1 LRKEAGLCPQI
12 IGSSVSNVADLTEN
26 HDSESV
32 KVEMK
37 ETQRPSQKS
46 LPPPTRDGVGP
57 SSVVLPEGA
66 WRTIA
71 EFLVERFSTI
81 SAEVWDARLRA
92 GDVTDARGVAVD
104 ARRRYEPQLRV
115 YYYRALEAEARIP
128 FEETVLFQDE
138 YLVVADKPHFL
149 PVIPSG
155 RYLQETLLV
164 RLKRRL
170 GLNGLAPIHR
180 IDRETAG
187 VVVFTVQPE
196 TRKAYQDL
204 FLQSAVRKSYE
215 AIAPWRLDLKLP
227 LTYRCRLGENP
238 ERFMQVRL
246 EEGEPNSET
255 RIELI
260 EVRGEWARYGLSP
273 VTGRKHQ
280 LRAHCA
286 ALGIPIQHDQIY
298 PTHRPENSDDYTKPL
313 QLLAKSVAFPDPIT
327 GEARSFSSLKNLRL
341 DDGPIIAG

>member
-1 LRKEAGLCPQI
+1 
-12 IGSSVSNVADLTEN
+12 V
-26 HDSESV
+26 
-32 KVEMK
+32 VELWVFVEK
-37 ETQRPSQKS
+37 SKRQSQPNRPT
-46 LPPPTRDGVGP
+46 PPTRNGVGP

-66 WRTIA
+66 WPTIA
-71 EFLVERFSTI
+71 DFLKQRFPAI
-81 SAEVWDARLRA
+81 SAEVWNARILA
-92 GDVTDARGVAVD
+92 GDVIDAQGLAVD
-104 ARRRYEPQLRV
+104 ERRRYEPQARI
-115 YYYRALEAEARIP
+115 YYYRALEAEVRIP

-155 RYLQETLLV
+155 RYVQETLLV

-170 GLNGLAPIHR
+170 GIDTLAPIHR

-187 VVVFTVQPE
+187 VVVFTVQPD

-204 FLQSAVRKSYE
+204 FLQHSIQKYYE
-215 AIAPWRLDLKLP
+215 AIAPWRPELKLP

-238 ERFMQVRL
+238 ERFMQVRV

-260 EVRGEWARYGLSP
+260 EARGEWARYGLSP
-273 VTGRKHQ
+273 VTGKKHQ

-286 ALGIPIQHDQIY
+286 ALGMPIRHDQIY
-298 PTHRPENSDDYTKPL
+298 PTHLPENSDDYTKPL
-313 QLLAKSVAFPDPIT
+313 QLLAKAIAFRDPVT
-327 GEARSFSSLKNLRL
+327 GAARSFTSARNLSLE
-341 DDGPIIAG
+341 GV